1 MKLVELLPQFLELVQ
16 VKRYWN
22 RSSSGAA
29 RGNSRAAVVHWDRE
43 NLHFMVVT
51 PKSKKV
57 ALADIGSVPHA
68 DVANP
73 FVALAN
79 HFREKSIQVQ
89 RLVVLLSRPELDLLT
104 LTLPPSE
111 ASELPA
117 LVASEVEQQL
127 GEAEEPPAIDFYVL
141 PNSNTSQPSEGTQA
155 ATPAGVQVLA
165 FALPASVQRTLQ
177 SQITGAGF
185 RAVAICSRQLSPLG
199 ILQRRHVPESTLAV
213 SVHLYASEAELA
225 ICRGP
230 EPILLRSL
238 RINPDDPV
246 RVAEQIWL
254 ESQRCLALLPNE
266 VADLPFSWFV
276 YTTCEASYQVAQ
288 ALEEHE
294 HITIQPVDPLIGWEV
309 EPQDQSA
316 GGMKF
321 ASAANAGAAW
331 EFLNDKLPVN
341 LLAPKKP
348 PKAANP
354 MTRWAAMG
362 AAAAVVLAIGVYFLL
377 SDISRLNDEV
387 QKLEGE
393 LGNAKKLTA
402 KYQEK
407 ADQVAT
413 IENWLSDQVDWVD
426 ELNEL
431 SKRLPDGQNA
441 TVRRLTASANSSTAV
456 IDLAVQVAKQE
467 TISQFEGSIRSAKYA
482 VTSKQI
488 SQNPESEE
496 YPWQFETRIVF
507 PVESLSKSRKYES
520 KVKAEATPAK
530 DLPVNDSPVN
540 VLRVNDLQIKD
551 LPATGA
557 TLQAD
562 SSSKTEPTAPPTA
575 KEASQ

>member
-1 MKLVELLPQFLELVQ
+1 MKLVEFLPQLLELVQ
-16 VKRYWN
+16 VNRQWN
-22 RSSSGAA
+22 RSSGPA
-29 RGNSRAAVVHWDRE
+29 RGNSRVAVVHWDRE

-57 ALADIGSVPHA
+57 SHADIGSVPHA
-68 DVANP
+68 DAANP

-79 HFREKSIQVQ
+79 HFREHSIQVQ

-111 ASELPA
+111 ATELPA

-127 GEAEEPPAIDFYVL
+127 GEADEPPAIDFYVL
-141 PNSNTSQPSEGTQA
+141 PNSSTNQTDDGAQPSTLAPTQS
-155 ATPAGVQVLA
+155 GVQVLA
-165 FALPASVQRTLQ
+165 FALPASVQRTLL

-185 RAVAICSRQLSPLG
+185 RAAAICSRQLSPLG
-199 ILQRRHVPESTLAV
+199 ILQRRQIPESTLAV

-225 ICRGP
+225 ICRGS

-238 RINPDDPV
+238 RINAEDPV

-254 ESQRCLALLPNE
+254 ESQRCLALLPHE

-309 EPQDQSA
+309 ESQDQSEGA
-316 GGMKF
+316 MKF

-354 MTRWAAMG
+354 MKRWAAMG
-362 AAAAVVLAIGVYFLL
+362 VAAALVLIIGVYFLL
-377 SDISRLNDEV
+377 ADVSQLGDEV

-393 LGNAKKLTA
+393 LANARKLTA

-413 IENWLSDQVDWVD
+413 IENWLSDQVDWVN

-441 TVRRLTASANSSTAV
+441 TVRRLTASANSGSAI

-467 TISQFEGSIRSAKYA
+467 TISQFEGSIRSAKYG

-507 PVESLSKSRKYES
+507 PVEAVDASKKYASKAKLAEPSATES
-520 KVKAEATPAK
+520 TTKESTEKA
-530 DLPVNDSPVN
+530 
-540 VLRVNDLQIKD
+540 
-551 LPATGA
+551 
-557 TLQAD
+557 
-562 SSSKTEPTAPPTA
+562 TAPEA
-575 KEASQ
+575 VKEPKGTEAAL

>member
-1 MKLVELLPQFLELVQ
+1 MKIPELLLHLLERVQ
-16 VKRYWN
+16 LSRQWN
-22 RSSSGAA
+22 RSASGPS
-29 RGNSRAAVVHWDRE
+29 RGNSRVAVVHWDRE
-43 NLHFMVVT
+43 NLHFMVVA
-51 PKSKKV
+51 PKSKKLT
-57 ALADIGSVPHA
+57 LADVGSVPHA

-73 FVALAN
+73 FLALAK
-79 HFREKSIQVQ
+79 HFREHSIQVQ

-104 LTLPPSE
+104 LTLPPAD

-127 GEAEEPPAIDFYVL
+127 GEADEPPAIDFYVL
-141 PNSNTSQPSEGTQA
+141 PNSNVSRVEGTQA
-155 ATPAGVQVLA
+155 TALNGVQVLA
-165 FALPASVQRTLQ
+165 FALPANVHRTLQ

-185 RAVAICSRQLSPLG
+185 RAVAICSRHLSPLG
-199 ILQRRHVPESTLAV
+199 ILRRRHVPESTLAV

-225 ICRGP
+225 ICCGS
-230 EPILLRSL
+230 EPILLRSI
-238 RINPDDPV
+238 RINPDDPS

-266 VADLPFSWFV
+266 VDDLPFSWFV

-309 EPQDQSA
+309 EPQEQSEGA
-316 GGMKF
+316 MKF

-331 EFLNDKLPVN
+331 EFLNDELPVD
-341 LLAPKKP
+341 LLSPKRP
-348 PKAANP
+348 PRAANP
-354 MTRWAAMG
+354 MIRWAAMG
-362 AAAAVVLAIGVYFLL
+362 AAAAMVLAIGTYFLL
-377 SDISRLNDEV
+377 SDVKRLSDEV
-387 QKLEGE
+387 QTLEGE
-393 LGNAKKLTA
+393 LLSAKKVTA

-407 ADQVAT
+407 ADQVAAV
-413 IENWLSDQVDWVD
+413 ENWLSDQVDWVD

-467 TISQFEGSIRSAKYA
+467 TISQLEGSIRSVKYG

-488 SQNPESEE
+488 SQNPESAE

-507 PVESLSKSRKYES
+507 PVEADGSSKEYRP
-520 KVKAEATPAK
+520 KAKLGETPATE
-530 DLPVNDSPVN
+530 
-540 VLRVNDLQIKD
+540 
-551 LPATGA
+551 PASEPA
-557 TLQAD
+557 
-562 SSSKTEPTAPPTA
+562 TEPTETEKP
-575 KEASQ
+575 Q

>member
-1 MKLVELLPQFLELVQ
+1 MKLVELLPHLLEVIQ
-16 VKRYWN
+16 VNRQWN
-22 RSSSGAA
+22 RAGAPA
-29 RGNSRAAVVHWDRE
+29 RGNSRVAVVHWDRE

-57 ALADIGSVPHA
+57 SHSDIGSVPHA

-73 FVALAN
+73 FVALAD
-79 HFREKSIQVQ
+79 HFREHSIQVQ

-111 ASELPA
+111 ATELPA

-127 GEAEEPPAIDFYVL
+127 GEADEPPAIDFYVL
-141 PNSNTSQPSEGTQA
+141 SNSSSNQADDGGLSPTQA
-155 ATPAGVQVLA
+155 TTQSGVQVLA

-185 RAVAICSRQLSPLG
+185 RAAAICSRQLSPLG
-199 ILQRRHVPESTLAV
+199 ILQRRQIPESTLAV

-225 ICRGP
+225 ICRGS

-238 RINPDDPV
+238 RINAEDPV

-254 ESQRCLALLPNE
+254 ESQRCLALLPHE

-309 EPQDQSA
+309 ELQDQSE
-316 GGMKF
+316 GPMKF

-354 MTRWAAMG
+354 MMRWAAMG
-362 AAAAVVLAIGVYFLL
+362 AAAALVLAIGVYFLL
-377 SDISRLNDEV
+377 ADVSQLGDEV

-393 LGNAKKLTA
+393 LANAKKLTA

-441 TVRRLTASANSSTAV
+441 TVRRLTGSANSGSAI

-467 TISQFEGSIRSAKYA
+467 TISR
-482 VTSKQI
+482 
-488 SQNPESEE
+488 N
-496 YPWQFETRIVF
+496 
-507 PVESLSKSRKYES
+507 L
-520 KVKAEATPAK
+520 
-530 DLPVNDSPVN
+530 
-540 VLRVNDLQIKD
+540 
-551 LPATGA
+551 
-557 TLQAD
+557 
-562 SSSKTEPTAPPTA
+562 
-575 KEASQ
+575 KEAFAALSTVSLASRLVRIPNRKNIPGSLKHGSFFL